1 MGRINYQELY
11 ALQDAVMESIF
22 GIENVFYLTGGTCL
36 SRFYHAKRYSD
47 DLDFF
52 THDDREFR
60 RALREI
66 KIAFRQKFRVVEEV
80 ASKDFVRLKIDDALQ
95 VDFVN
100 DRTERLG
107 EPVWQSNGYL
117 IDTVENILANKITAI
132 MGRDDAKDVFD
143 LYLIA
148 THYDVNWQEI
158 LEAAHKKAA
167 FSNDDLII
175 RLKTFPE
182 VMLEKIRLID
192 AGFLNNFS
200 DELPA
205 IIARLEIE

>member
-66 KIAFRQKFRVVEEV
+66 KIALRQKFRVVEEV
-80 ASKDFVRLKIDDALQ
+80 TSKDFVRLKIDDALQ

-107 EPVWQSNGYL
+107 EPVWRNNGYL

-167 FSNDDLII
+167 FFNDDLII

-182 VMLEKIRLID
+182 AMLGKIRLID
-192 AGFLNNFS
+192 ADFLNNFS
-200 DELPA
+200 DEFPV
-205 IIARLEIE
+205 IISRLEIE